1 MLWKLLKFFKLLVL
15 APALHMLP
23 GSFFFLPSLD
33 DGTHGA
39 LQANKE
45 GKKKRKATG
54 GEKLSGAPRPELLS
68 LGRSFSE
75 EAVERIMCER
85 P

>member
-45 GKKKRKATG
+45 GKKAKGDGRGKAFRSSSPRIIIARTEFFG
-54 GEKLSGAPRPELLS
+54 GGGGAHN
-68 LGRSFSE
+68 
-75 EAVERIMCER
+75 V
-85 P
+85 